1 MKDEWGG
8 IATARPSQLEGAY
21 HWFHRLIA
29 LACLAMGIFYWV
41 RLLGVYPG
49 LLWRFDLMPIH
60 WQVACLVLA
69 VLYPFAAV
77 GLWLL
82 ASWGPVIWFLCA
94 GGEIA
99 MFGPFAAYFGQRN
112 GLLAF
117 HVLVAAIYVAFRVTM
132 HLRKRRAAV

>member
-1 MKDEWGG
+1 MKDTLAGM
-8 IATARPSQLEGAY
+8 AAARPSQLDGAY
-21 HWFHRLIA
+21 HWFNRLVA
-29 LACLAMGIFYWV
+29 LVCLAMGIVYWV
-41 RLLGVYPG
+41 RLLGLYPG

-60 WQVACLVLA
+60 WQIASVVLA

-94 GGEIA
+94 GSEVV
-99 MFGPFAAYFGQRN
+99 MFGPLSGFFGEKN

-117 HVLVAAIYVAFRVTM
+117 HVLVAAIYVAFRVAI
-132 HLRKRRAAV
+132 HLRKRHAAV